1 MKTLFVI
8 AVILFFGIAAFAQTG
23 TSQWSYALKTLNCTE
38 QAISFKATLHKG
50 WRVDM
55 FRVGNMAP
63 VNPSFEFMASKPY
76 VMGQATAAPATLSKF
91 ENVFNNMIMDKEDM
105 FKLRSTLLTPK
116 PNIGTERLTYL
127 FRDEKA
133 LLLSAN

>member
-8 AVILFFGIAAFAQTG
+8 AVILFFGITAFAQTG
-23 TSQWSYALKTLNCTE
+23 ASQWAYAPKTLNCTE
-38 QAISFKATLHKG
+38 QAISFKATLHPG
-50 WRVDM
+50 WRVNM

-76 VMGQATAAPATLSKF
+76 AMGQPIAVPASLSKF
-91 ENVFNNMIMDKEDM
+91 ENVFNNSVTEKEDM

-116 PNIGTERLTYL
+116 TNIGTERLTYL

-133 LLLSAN
+133 LLSAN